1 MPSGAERVVPILLR
15 ACSAVASMVS
25 MLVGL
30 LVLVGGWAFGIE
42 AIKAVVTGLA
52 TMKTNTAFAFGLG
65 GAALWALRDE
75 AASPRRRVLGVGA
88 ACILGV
94 LATLTLAESLTG
106 ADVGI
111 DELLARDPLAVSGG
125 LLPGRMSPFTA
136 LCFLM
141 LAVALLGLDRPRLFR
156 LGQRCAVAAGFV
168 GFLNLV
174 AYAYSVRSLELTKS
188 LTSYTEMAV
197 HTAGTLVALSVGIAA
212 ARPGRGA
219 TGIFVKQT
227 AGGTVARWL
236 LPVALFGPVILGA
249 ARLWGEREGYYG
261 FEFGVALMAVSNL
274 SMFSALGWWVA
285 VRLHHTDVQ
294 RLRAEQE
301 LRQLNAT
308 LEGQVR
314 LRTAEL
320 TASESRYRHLTE
332 QSAEGIV
339 IHQGGFMRLVNHAA
353 ARLLGYDS
361 TDDAVGQPITRHLS
375 PDLRENILARIQ
387 ARLRG
392 EDVPATNEMEMLRQD
407 GRRFWV
413 EATAAVVEWQGAS
426 ATRVALVDVTERR
439 RAEEALRERET
450 QLRSLGDNLPDGT
463 IYQVVRR
470 PDGSNYFPYMS
481 EGQMG
486 LYGLTREHT
495 RTDPS
500 AVYALLV
507 AEDAAKLR
515 AAADESMERLEPF
528 EVDCRL
534 RTPHGEHRWLQIRG
548 RPRRLPDGST
558 LWDAIAL
565 DVSERKRAE
574 ESARHATALRE
585 VAALANATAHEIN
598 NPLTVVEVS
607 LELLEAKSP
616 DQATSHVH
624 INRAQRAIRRIT
636 SMIEHMQRITH
647 LERLG
652 SLDTAGVDT
661 LDLRGSSDP
670 RRPTN
675 GGTGE
680 TIVRSSN

>member
-1 MPSGAERVVPILLR
+1 MREAGEMPSGPERVVPMLLR
-15 ACSAVASMVS
+15 ACSAVASVVS
-25 MLVGL
+25 LLVGL
-30 LVLVGGWAFGIE
+30 LVLVGGWVFGIE
-42 AIKAVVTGLA
+42 AIKAVVPGLA
-52 TMKTNTAFAFGLG
+52 TMKANAAFAFGLG

-75 AASPRRRVLGVGA
+75 AASSRRRALGVGA
-88 ACILGV
+88 ACVLGV

-106 ADVGI
+106 ADMRI
-111 DELLARDPLAVSGG
+111 DELLARDPLAASGG

-141 LAVALLGLDRPRLFR
+141 LTVGLLGLDRPRLFR
-156 LGQRCAVAAGFV
+156 FGQRCAVAAGFI

-174 AYAYSVRSLELTKS
+174 AYAYSVRSLELTKG

-197 HTAGTLVALSVGIAA
+197 HTAGTLVALSLGIAA
-212 ARPGRGA
+212 ARPGHGA
-219 TGIFVKQT
+219 TGIFVKRT

-236 LPVALFGPVILGA
+236 LP
-249 ARLWGEREGYYG
+249 
-261 FEFGVALMAVSNL
+261 VALMAVSNL

-285 VRLHHTDVQ
+285 VRLHRTDVQ
-294 RLRAEQE
+294 RLRAEEE
-301 LRQLNAT
+301 LRLVNAT

-339 IHQGGFMRLVNHAA
+339 IHQGGLMRLVNPAA
-353 ARLLGYDS
+353 ARMLGYNS
-361 TDDAVGQPITRHLS
+361 ADDAVGQSIARHLV
-375 PDLRENILARIQ
+375 PDLRETILARID

-392 EDVPATNEMEMLRQD
+392 EGVPATNEIEMLRQD
-407 GRRFWV
+407 GSRFWV
-413 EATAAVVEWQGAS
+413 EATAAVVEWQDAY

-470 PDGSNYFPYMS
+470 LDGSNYFPYMS

-486 LYGLTREHT
+486 RYGLTREHAM
-495 RTDPS
+495 TDPS

-507 AEDAAKLR
+507 EEDAVKLR
-515 AAADESMERLEPF
+515 AAADESMAKLQPF
-528 EVDCRL
+528 DVDCRV
-534 RTPHGEHRWLQIRG
+534 RTPHGEYRWLQIRG

-574 ESARHATALRE
+574 ASARQATALRE

-598 NPLTVVEVS
+598 NPLTVVEMS
-607 LELLEAKSP
+607 LELLEAERP
-616 DQATSHVH
+616 DHATSHVH
-624 INRAQRAIRRIT
+624 INRAQRAIHRIT
-636 SMIEHMQRITH
+636 RMIEHMQRITH

-652 SLDTAGVDT
+652 RPPQTDERRDGRDDRQILELGHAHLLTT
-661 LDLRGSSDP
+661 SDP
-670 RRPTN
+670 PAN
-675 GGTGE
+675 
-680 TIVRSSN
+680 